1 MKPLTL
7 FSRLFVGCLF
17 IFSGFIK
24 LNDPTGFSIKL
35 NEYFDVFGKDLS
47 AKQDT
52 LHIAVKEAG
61 EVLEEKSLQLYSFDD
76 FKEIQFNTSASKV
89 NDSSSSAFGQTKVS
103 VYGVFDGDNFFSN
116 EYFFPD
122 SQMVHSILF
131 NVKADSGVLFSKD
144 FIIGLAHPHHFT
156 HKLDV
161 TKQVKKDPFLVGW
174 FTAWKE
180 YTLGMSILI
189 CVLEIIL
196 GLMLLIG
203 WKPILTVWSLML
215 MILFFSFLTWYSAKY
230 NKVTDCG
237 CFGDFIKLKP
247 WQSFYKDV
255 ILLVFILLLF
265 LRRKHIKPV
274 FSPPFAWKLTAL
286 MAAASLALALL
297 CYYRLPMF
305 DFLPYKVGNDIR
317 EQMKVPA
324 GERSTDSIQMVFVM
338 GKGKDSAEFTLKQW
352 DSAKKAGWV
361 YQRRKDKII
370 IPAFK
375 PPIHDLEVTDPET
388 GMSMLDSMLDSK
400 GYKLIIVSAILEKA
414 RVKAAQQDLNT
425 LAEAWSKESRP
436 IWALTGS
443 EQNTQKS
450 YRQEHRVPY
459 RFYNTD
465 GTVLKTMIRSN
476 PGLLLLKDSK
486 VLAKWPASNIPDLDE
501 VKKYMR

>member
-52 LHIAVKEAG
+52 LHVSVKEAG
-61 EVLEEKSLQLYSFDD
+61 EVLELKSQQLYAFDD
-76 FKEIQFNTSASKV
+76 VKEVQFNTSASQV
-89 NDSSSSAFGQTKVS
+89 TDSSSGAFGQTSVS

-116 EYFFPD
+116 EYYFPD
-122 SQMVHSILF
+122 SQSVRSILF
-131 NVKADSGVLFSKD
+131 TVKADSVVLFSKD
-144 FIIGLAHPHHFT
+144 FIIGIAHPHQFS
-156 HKLDV
+156 HKVDV
-161 TKQVKKDPFLVGW
+161 SKMVKKDSFLVGW
-174 FTAWKE
+174 FTAMKE
-180 YTLGMSILI
+180 YTVGMSILI

-196 GLMLLIG
+196 GITLLVG
-203 WKPILTVWSLML
+203 WQPVLTIWSLLL

-247 WQSFYKDV
+247 WQSFYKDLV
-255 ILLVFILLLF
+255 LLVFIMILF
-265 LRRKHIKPV
+265 FRRKNIKPV

-286 MAAASLALALL
+286 AGIASLALALF

-324 GERSTDSIQMVFVM
+324 GERATDSIQMVFVM
-338 GKGKDSAEFTLKQW
+338 GKGSDSAEFTLKQW
-352 DSAKKAGWV
+352 DSAKKAGWT

-370 IPAFK
+370 VPAFK

-414 RVKAAQQDLNT
+414 RAQAAQKDLNT
-425 LAEAWSKESRP
+425 LAEAWTKAGHAV
-436 IWALTGS
+436 WALTGS
-443 EQNTQKS
+443 EQGTQKA
-450 YRQEHRVPY
+450 YRQEHGVPY

-476 PGLLLLKDSK
+476 PGVLLLQGSK
-486 VLAKWPASNIPDLDE
+486 VLAKWPASNIPDLE
-501 VKKYMR
+501 TVKKYMR

>member
-1 MKPLTL
+1 MKPITL
-7 FSRLFVGCLF
+7 ISRLLVGCLF

-52 LHIAVKEAG
+52 LHITASEAG
-61 EVLEEKSLQLYSFDD
+61 EVLKTKSVLLYAFDD
-76 FKEIQFNTSASKV
+76 TVEIQFNTDARKV
-89 NDSSSSAFGQTKVS
+89 TDSSSGAFGQTRVS
-103 VYGVFDGDNFFSN
+103 VYGVYDGDNFFQN
-116 EYFFPD
+116 EYFLKD
-122 SQMVHSILF
+122 SQDVRSVLF
-131 NVKADSGVLFSKD
+131 SVRADSGKLFSKD
-144 FIIGLAHPHHFT
+144 FIIGIAHPHHFT
-156 HKLDV
+156 RLLDV
-161 TKQVKKDPFLVGW
+161 KPLVKKDPFLVGW
-174 FTAWKE
+174 FQSWKE
-180 YTLGMSILI
+180 YTVGMSILI

-196 GLMLLIG
+196 GITLLIG
-203 WKPILTVWSLML
+203 WKPILTIWSLLL

-255 ILLVFILLLF
+255 VLLVFILILF
-265 LRRKHIKPV
+265 IRRKTIKPV
-274 FSPPFAWKLTAL
+274 FSPPFAWKLTAF
-286 MAAASLALALL
+286 MAAASLGLALL
-297 CYYRLPMF
+297 CYYRLPIF

-324 GERSTDSIQMVFVM
+324 GERSTDSVQMVFVM

-352 DSAKKAGWV
+352 DSAKKAGWT

-370 IPAFK
+370 IPAYK

-400 GYKLIIVSAILEKA
+400 GYKLVIVSSILEKA
-414 RVKAAQQDLNT
+414 RVKAAQQDLNA
-425 LAEAWSKESRP
+425 LAEAWMKESLP
-436 IWALTGS
+436 VWALTGS
-443 EQNTQKS
+443 ESATQKA

-476 PGLLLLKDSK
+476 PGLLLLKDSR
-486 VLAKWPASNIPDLDE
+486 VLAKWSASNIPSLE
-501 VKKYMR
+501 QVKKYMR